1 MLAVADTKI
10 DSSFPSAQSFL
21 EGNYS
26 LYRLDIS
33 HKSSGLLVYIKT
45 TLRSRQLSLPKFQ
58 FRIQALLSEL
68 NLRKKLLVMT
78 FTIPR
83 IFDWYNLPFL

>member
-21 EGNYS
+21 EWNYS

-33 HKSSGLLVYIKT
+33 HKSSALLVYIKA

-83 IFDWYNLPFL
+83 IFD

>member
-21 EGNYS
+21 EWNYS
-26 LYRLDIS
+26 LYIS
-33 HKSSGLLVYIKT
+33 HKSSGLLVYIKA

-83 IFDWYNLPFL
+83 IFD